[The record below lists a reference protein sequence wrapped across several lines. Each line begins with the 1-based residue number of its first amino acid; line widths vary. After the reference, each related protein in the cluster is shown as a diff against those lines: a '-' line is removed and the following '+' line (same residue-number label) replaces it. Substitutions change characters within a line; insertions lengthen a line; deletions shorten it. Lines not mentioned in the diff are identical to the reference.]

1 MNIWVWRYRK
11 DTSWTAAFPILS
23 PSKVTL
29 SMQMV
34 CIFTKFYYHI
44 FQQSDMPVTYFSF
57 PQVHRPTWAKL
68 AFRCLSMPAI
78 LPSCVH
84 QCVGSLVLWTAAL
97 PRESPDIFQDGTNLS
112 LLAAHRPGPSGLL
125 QYLCMYKLL
134 AYLLKC
140 GCKCTEHQSYI
151 GLVLLNTGNS
161 RHS

>member
-29 SMQMV
+29 CMQMV
-34 CIFTKFYYHI
+34 IFTKFYYHI
-44 FQQSDMPVTYFSF
+44 FRQSDMPVTYFSF

-68 AFRCLSMPAI
+68 AFRCLSTPAI
-78 LPSCVH
+78 PPSCAH

-112 LLAAHRPGPSGLL
+112 LLAAHRPSPSGLL

-140 GCKCTEHQSYI
+140 GCTCTEHQSCI
-151 GLVLLNTGNS
+151 GLVLLNTGDS